1 MKKKLTFYALVFTSV
16 TFVLSNGDWFFQKRP
31 CHQFQ
36 QIERYREVQE
46 IFDIC
51 DKQTLITFDIDDT
64 LITSVDAMAARD
76 GLYPIW
82 FTLGIAFK
90 YPLLIVSQ
98 EKRDWVVSIMN
109 QQAEHF
115 VFDSDIARYI
125 QQLRGRGCNVI
136 ALTWMKSGS
145 MGLIK
150 NMPEWRAHL
159 LRSFGIDLQGQFQ
172 DTVFTKLPKYRDNY
186 SCLYKGILCTNR
198 LPKGDVLGAFL
209 DYCHLKPA
217 RIISFDDSVH
227 FLDSIAHECARRK
240 ITFTGYQVLGAK
252 KLAGA
257 WNSRRAFLQFDYVMK
272 HAQWLSDKQAD
283 VLLAEKSVA

>member
-31 CHQFQ
+31 GHQFQ

-51 DKQTLITFDIDDT
+51 DKQTLITFDIDDM

-90 YPLLIVSQ
+90 YPSLIVSQ
-98 EKRDWVVSIMN
+98 EKRDWVASIMN

-115 VFDSDIARYI
+115 VFDPDIVRYI

-136 ALTWMKSGS
+136 ALTWMKSGP

-159 LRSFGIDLQGQFQ
+159 LRGFGIDLQGQFQ
-172 DTVFTKLPKYRDNY
+172 DTVSKYRDNY
-186 SCLYKGILCTNR
+186 SCLYEGILCANR

-217 RIISFDDSVH
+217 RIISFDDSVR
-227 FLDSIAHECARRK
+227 FLDSIAQECARRG
-240 ITFTGYQVLGAK
+240 ISFTGYQVVTAK
-252 KLAGA
+252 KFIKP
-257 WNSRRAFLQFDYVMK
+257 WNNCRAHLQLDYAMSHGK
-272 HAQWLSDKQAD
+272 WLSDKQAD
-283 VLLAEKSVA
+283 VLLAGKSAA